1 MLILCCNYFSG
12 CFAPFPNSGNL
23 PQHKSGQLFRNIRAN
38 HQHGIFRRNAMGY
51 RNKVL
56 IIEDDPVTREYLF
69 TIISDGYEAIT
80 AENGKDAEF
89 LINSHCPDVILL
101 DLGLPDIDGID
112 VLQKVRKWSA
122 VPVIVVSAQSELC
135 CKVNA
140 LDKGADDYLV
150 KPIRSPDEL
159 LARIRV
165 ALRHSS
171 SIGINSDIA
180 VKHRFQVGGLVIDY
194 DKYRVYIDDRDAE
207 LTQNEFKLVAML
219 GQRAGTVLT
228 YEEIIRRM
236 WGPNART
243 DNQILRV
250 NMANIRRKIEQDPAH
265 PRYIFT
271 ENGVGYRMAEK

>member
-1 MLILCCNYFSG
+1 MNKPLIL
-12 CFAPFPNSGNL
+12 
-23 PQHKSGQLFRNIRAN
+23 
-38 HQHGIFRRNAMGY
+38 
-51 RNKVL
+51 VV
-56 IIEDDPVTREYLF
+56 EDDPPVRNLMTTTLKTNDYRYLVAAN
-69 TIISDGYEAIT
+69 GEEAILE
-80 AENGKDAEF
+80 AS
-89 LINSHCPDVILL
+89 SHNPDIMLL